1 MSRVKIS
8 EKLLRQQKIPKSC
21 IFNIWHLDNCT
32 LEPNNSFRFPKV
44 LNDIFQIHLNIFF
57 QTVPVFCCCCC
68 CCCCHL
74 QKIKKKKN
82 HLWHFHDHIS
92 GSTHDANN
100 PIFLS
105 TLWALSVCIFHFCIS
120 RPSKFSSLPSSLLDY
135 DLICKIH
142 IYIKPININTHCLL
156 QIC

>member
-57 QTVPVFCCCCC
+57 QTVPVF
-68 CCCCHL
+68 L
-74 QKIKKKKN
+74 LLLLLLLSSAEDKKKQTICDI
-82 HLWHFHDHIS
+82 FMTIS
-92 GSTHDANN
+92 PGVNMMQIT
-100 PIFLS
+100 PFFLS
-105 TLWALSVCIFHFCIS
+105 TLRALSVCIFHFCIS

-135 DLICKIH
+135 ALICKIH

>member
-32 LEPNNSFRFPKV
+32 LEPNNSFCFPKV

-68 CCCCHL
+68 CCCHL
-74 QKIKKKKN
+74 QKIKKKKTICDIFMTISPGVN
-82 HLWHFHDHIS
+82 MMQITPFFINPLSSIRLYISFLHFKTFQIQFL
-92 GSTHDANN
+92 ALL
-100 PIFLS
+100 PIGLCS
-105 TLWALSVCIFHFCIS
+105 
-120 RPSKFSSLPSSLLDY
+120 
-135 DLICKIH
+135 DL
-142 IYIKPININTHCLL
+142 
-156 QIC
+156 

>member
-57 QTVPVFCCCCC
+57 QTVPV
-68 CCCCHL
+68 L
-74 QKIKKKKN
+74 LLLLLLLLLSSTEDKKKKTICDIFMTISPGGN
-82 HLWHFHDHIS
+82 MMQITPFFINPLSSIRLYISFLHFKTFQIQFL
-92 GSTHDANN
+92 ALP
-100 PIFLS
+100 PIGLCS
-105 TLWALSVCIFHFCIS
+105 
-120 RPSKFSSLPSSLLDY
+120 
-135 DLICKIH
+135 DL
-142 IYIKPININTHCLL
+142 
-156 QIC
+156 

>member
-57 QTVPVFCCCCC
+57 QTVPVLLLF
-68 CCCCHL
+68 L
-74 QKIKKKKN
+74 LLLLLSSTEEKKKTICDI
-82 HLWHFHDHIS
+82 FMTIS
-92 GSTHDANN
+92 PGVHMMQIT
-100 PIFLS
+100 PF
-105 TLWALSVCIFHFCIS
+105 FY
-120 RPSKFSSLPSSLLDY
+120 LPSELSPFVY
-135 DLICKIH
+135 FIFAFQDLPNSVPCPPPYWIMIWFVK
-142 IYIKPININTHCLL
+142 YIFT
-156 QIC
+156 